1 MGGAKFYRFALF
13 PLMLLM
19 LLFVPTRM
27 VAQTPTEDSRYAL
40 FKNLEGIT
48 DVTITD
54 NGSYPW
60 QELDLNAEGM
70 TNLGFTIPEG
80 SKGLM
85 SSNYNV
91 DGSSSETVVN
101 FTVEKP
107 MLLTF
112 KYLVSSEYNFD
123 KATITLD
130 NKEPWTISDKKQI
143 EIKALL
149 SVGEHSLKLSYTK
162 DGSGNEYADRT
173 CIYDLKTAT
182 TFSEYVADYVA
193 TNSTL
198 TFKKIT
204 SDNLEGLDLSRLAM
218 VDNIDG
224 VQDVCTNYS
233 SIKNI
238 VFDESFKTYALTSL
252 REFFKGCETLETIS
266 DLEYL
271 NTAKVT
277 DMGRMFHGCSALTSL
292 DLTNFNT
299 ANVEFMDN
307 MFEGCSALKSLDL
320 TNFNTA
326 KVTYMS
332 CMFKG
337 CSALESLNLTNFNTE
352 NVTDMSWMFYG
363 CSALKSL
370 DLTNFNTAKVTYMIH
385 MFYGCSALK
394 SLDLTN
400 FNTAKVAYM
409 NNMFEGCSALTTIYV
424 SNKFVTDNVSN
435 GSDMF
440 TGCKSLKDYSDS
452 KTDHT
457 YANCG
462 TTGYFTPVFDYA
474 EFDNATGTLTF
485 RRDLS
490 KPEGAYDLNEGNTKP
505 GWLTQK
511 EDIKKVVFD
520 ASFANARPTSCC
532 KWFDGCQNLT
542 EIKGIENLNTQNVTD
557 MSSMFSDCQKLTS
570 LDLSNFNTAN
580 VKYMR
585 SMFGFCQKL
594 TSLNVTNFNTANVE
608 DMRSMFKNCSALTGI
623 FASNK
628 FVTDMVIDGSDMF
641 SGCDKLIGAIKYI
654 GSQTDHHYANYVDGY
669 FSPEGG
675 FPAYAVFDGGT
686 RTLTFGCG
694 PSKPAG
700 AYDLNVE
707 NNTPGWNAQK
717 ENIEKVVFD
726 ASFANARPTSCY
738 YWFRGCSKLTDIEG
752 IENLNTENVT
762 NMNSMFDRCS
772 ALTSLD
778 LTNFNTAKVSDMSYM
793 FMGCIALTTIF
804 VSDKFVTDQVTDGR
818 DMFHMCINLIGAI
831 EYDGSKSDHTYA
843 NYENGY
849 FSPEGG
855 FHAYAEF
862 NNATGTLT
870 FSRGLSK
877 PAGAYDLN
885 EGNATPE
892 WRREKEPEDGS
903 FVPGVKIDISKVVFD
918 ASFANARPT
927 SCYKWFDMCTS
938 LTEIE
943 GIENLHTENVTNMGS
958 MFSGCYVLNPLD
970 VSNFNTQNVEDMSDM
985 FVSCMNLKSLNV
997 SNFDTQ
1003 KVKDMND
1010 MFYNCNSLTSL
1021 DVSNFNTQN
1030 VENMSYMFSCCEGL
1044 NSLDLSKFDTQ
1055 KVTNMNSMFWN
1066 SSALT
1071 TIYASDKFVTTKV
1084 SSGSQM
1090 FKDCTSLKGAITEYS
1105 DSKTDHTYANY
1116 TTGYFSKLVGKNG
1129 EEKIGATG
1137 ETTQLTVDNLALAD
1151 NKDFVAY
1158 EPFAA
1163 KDASYS
1169 RTMNAGTTW
1178 GTLCLPFAIAQ
1189 SQETECKFYR
1199 LTGIDNDNEC
1209 ITLESYEGAEIPAGT
1224 PVLFKMNENEPT
1236 LSISVQNVGI
1246 VTKPKAETNT
1256 EDVNLVGSFT
1266 KIGGKDNQGLAEYDY
1281 IIGKNKFWRVSD
1293 LDGGNG
1299 VGIKPMRAYIHP
1311 ATASQARAAM
1321 LSIGKGEGT
1330 TAIDNLN
1337 AISNDANAEYYDAN
1351 GRRINGLQKG
1361 LNIVKRGS
1369 KTYKIMVK

>member
-1 MGGAKFYRFALF
+1 
-13 PLMLLM
+13 MLLM
-19 LLFVPTRM
+19 LLFVSTRM
-27 VAQTPTEDSRYAL
+27 VAQTTTEDPRYAL

-130 NKEPWTISDKKQI
+130 NKEPWTISEKKQI

-162 DGSGNEYADRT
+162 DGSTNENADRT

-238 VFDESFKTYALTSL
+238 VFDESFKTYAPTSL

-277 DMGRMFHGCSALTSL
+277 DMGKMFHGCSALTSL

-299 ANVEFMDN
+299 ANVELMDN

-462 TTGYFTPVFDYA
+462 TDGYFTPVFDYA
-474 EFDNATGTLTF
+474 EFNNATGTLTF
-485 RRDLS
+485 RRGLS
-490 KPEGAYDLNEGNTKP
+490 KPEGAYDLNMESNNP
-505 GWLTQK
+505 GWEAQK
-511 EDIKKVVFD
+511 RNIKKVVFD

-532 KWFDGCQNLT
+532 WWFGNCFYLT
-542 EIKGIENLNTQNVTD
+542 EIEGIENLNTQNVTD
-557 MSSMFSDCQKLTS
+557 MRDMFTCCYALTSLDVSIFNTQNVKNMNGMFCDCSNLTS
-570 LDLSNFNTAN
+570 LDL
-580 VKYMR
+580 
-585 SMFGFCQKL
+585 
-594 TSLNVTNFNTANVE
+594 TNFNTAKVTN
-608 DMRSMFKNCSALTGI
+608 MGNMFLGCSNLTSLDLTN
-623 FASNK
+623 FNTAK
-628 FVTDMVIDGSDMF
+628 VTDMHFMF
-641 SGCDKLIGAIKYI
+641 KG
-654 GSQTDHHYANYVDGY
+654 
-669 FSPEGG
+669 
-675 FPAYAVFDGGT
+675 
-686 RTLTFGCG
+686 
-694 PSKPAG
+694 
-700 AYDLNVE
+700 
-707 NNTPGWNAQK
+707 
-717 ENIEKVVFD
+717 
-726 ASFANARPTSCY
+726 
-738 YWFRGCSKLTDIEG
+738 
-752 IENLNTENVT
+752 
-762 NMNSMFDRCS
+762 CS

-778 LTNFNTAKVSDMSYM
+778 LTNFNTAEV
-793 FMGCIALTTIF
+793 
-804 VSDKFVTDQVTDGR
+804 R
-818 DMFHMCINLIGAI
+818 DMN
-831 EYDGSKSDHTYA
+831 
-843 NYENGY
+843 
-849 FSPEGG
+849 
-855 FHAYAEF
+855 
-862 NNATGTLT
+862 
-870 FSRGLSK
+870 R
-877 PAGAYDLN
+877 
-885 EGNATPE
+885 
-892 WRREKEPEDGS
+892 
-903 FVPGVKIDISKVVFD
+903 
-918 ASFANARPT
+918 
-927 SCYKWFDMCTS
+927 
-938 LTEIE
+938 
-943 GIENLHTENVTNMGS
+943 
-958 MFSGCYVLNPLD
+958 
-970 VSNFNTQNVEDMSDM
+970 
-985 FVSCMNLKSLNV
+985 
-997 SNFDTQ
+997 
-1003 KVKDMND
+1003 
-1010 MFYNCNSLTSL
+1010 MFYML
-1021 DVSNFNTQN
+1021 D
-1030 VENMSYMFSCCEGL
+1030 
-1044 NSLDLSKFDTQ
+1044 K
-1055 KVTNMNSMFWN
+1055 
-1066 SSALT
+1066 SSTALT
-1071 TIYASDKFVTTKV
+1071 TIYVSDNFVTTNVQNGEK
-1084 SSGSQM
+1084 M
-1090 FKDCTSLKGAITEYS
+1090 FKNCTKLKGFQKYS
-1105 DSKTDHTYANY
+1105 LLDTDHRYANY
-1116 TTGYFSKLVGKNG
+1116 KTGYFTKLVGKNG

-1137 ETTQLTVDNLALAD
+1137 KTLATENLVLD
-1151 NKDFVAY
+1151 DGKDFVAY

-1163 KDASYS
+1163 KEASYNRDIPEGS
-1169 RTMNAGTTW
+1169 TW
-1178 GTLCLPFAIAQ
+1178 GTLCLPFAIDQ
-1189 SQETECKFYR
+1189 SKETGCKFYR
-1199 LTGIDNDNEC
+1199 LTGIDKDC
-1209 ITLESYEGAEIPAGT
+1209 ITLESYEDGAEIPAGT
-1224 PVLFKMNENEPT
+1224 PVLFKMNEGVKKLEISAQDADLVKEP
-1236 LSISVQNVGI
+1236 VAG
-1246 VTKPKAETNT
+1246 TNT
-1256 EDVNLVGSFT
+1256 DVNLVGSFT
-1266 KIGGKDNQGLAEYDY
+1266 KIGGNGNQGLDKNDY
-1281 IIGKNKFWRVSD
+1281 IIGKNKFWRVFD
-1293 LDGGNG
+1293 LNDGNG

-1321 LSIGKGEGT
+1321 LSIGKGDGT

-1351 GRRINGLQKG
+1351 GRRTNGLQKG